1 MLCPD
6 GRPHTLTKEHTVPP
20 GSPWTAWHALALAP
34 STLTTHA
41 TLRHAKPHAHP
52 PKFPT
57 GPSLR
62 PGREHRRYTLA
73 PPLTHPHPEHAA
85 HGTPRPTRDTR
96 EAILDQ
102 TTRTRPP
109 AAHAPPALPPSPAAG
124 RQDSRLPSR
133 ARKLYSPLAPHN
145 ATPLPRTRATPTACH
160 SRHIASR
167 AFTAAHPLP
176 PPSEHATRGPDPHC
190 NAIVRTPF
198 GTPARPHS
206 PPLPAWVRSPG
217 LSQPRHPQRTQAR
230 PYCAPSTVET
240 AAQPAERGTVACVDS
255 RRALDS

>member
-1 MLCPD
+1 MHWPLLHPRSRRTPPSATPSPTPTRRSSRQVLASAPAGNTAATRSRLLSPTHTQNTLHTARPAPPVTL
-6 GRPHTLTKEHTVPP
+6 GRLSWTKPPARAHLLRPPRQPCLPAPPP
-20 GSPWTAWHALALAP
+20 GGQTHGYPP
-34 STLTTHA
+34 TL
-41 TLRHAKPHAHP
+41 
-52 PKFPT
+52 
-57 GPSLR
+57 
-62 PGREHRRYTLA
+62 E
-73 PPLTHPHPEHAA
+73 
-85 HGTPRPTRDTR
+85 
-96 EAILDQ
+96 
-102 TTRTRPP
+102 
-109 AAHAPPALPPSPAAG
+109 
-124 RQDSRLPSR
+124 
-133 ARKLYSPLAPHN
+133 LYSPLAPHN